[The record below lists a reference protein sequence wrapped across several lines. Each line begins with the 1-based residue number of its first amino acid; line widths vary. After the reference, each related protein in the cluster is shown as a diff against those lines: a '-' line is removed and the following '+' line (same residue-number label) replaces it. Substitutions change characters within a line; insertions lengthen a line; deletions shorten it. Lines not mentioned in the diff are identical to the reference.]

1 MGSAIQPDQRNSE
14 FFRHVATKRRSSSA
28 MLDQTLLGKE
38 SPGQFFACRIAIGGK
53 WMWLRV
59 RWWIWDD
66 DDDDDDDGFLV
77 RFWCYFHTMAFIS
90 IWGTFQY

>member
-38 SPGQFFACRIAIGGK
+38 SPSQFFCMSDSDRGEVDVVEGK
-53 WMWLRV
+53 VL
-59 RWWIWDD
+59 DL
-66 DDDDDDDGFLV
+66 G
-77 RFWCYFHTMAFIS
+77 
-90 IWGTFQY
+90 